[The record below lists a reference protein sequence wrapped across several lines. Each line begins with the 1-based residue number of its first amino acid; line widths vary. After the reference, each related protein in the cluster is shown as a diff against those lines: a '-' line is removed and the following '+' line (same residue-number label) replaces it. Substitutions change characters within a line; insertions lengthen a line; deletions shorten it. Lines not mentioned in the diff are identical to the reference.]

1 MKFGRGAG
9 SGKVGAGKK
18 GVCTV
23 MKGFQRLVVG
33 ARWGDILSEVFGA
46 LEKPLQQV
54 EEFLRQA
61 VQSSVRD
68 VTAMALHLLSA
79 GGKRLRPALTLLSA
93 QFAGTITPRAILFA
107 AVVELMH
114 TATLIHDDVIDRAEM
129 RRGRASVHQLWGNEA
144 AIMCGDHLY
153 ARAFSILAEDGD
165 IEVIRTMAAASSR
178 VCEGEILEL
187 QLAFNPDITPEQCLE
202 IARLKTAELMAAACK
217 VGALATNGNGAIAEA
232 LENYGRYLGIAFQIA
247 DDLLDWEGS
256 VDEIGKP
263 VGSDLLEGK
272 ITLPVWHTLAALP
285 AEERTRWRT
294 LIAQR
299 AITSEHVEELSR
311 RARQLG
317 VLTMVRQI
325 ADAYAQKAIL
335 ALRAVE
341 GKSQWARRMLER
353 AAHFV
358 VHRRA

>member
-1 MKFGRGAG
+1 
-9 SGKVGAGKK
+9 
-18 GVCTV
+18 
-23 MKGFQRLVVG
+23 MKGIQRLMLS
-33 ARWGDILSEVFGA
+33 AHWGELIAEVFAA

-68 VTAMALHLLSA
+68 ITAMALHLLSA

-93 QFAGTITPRAILFA
+93 QFVGGITPRAIAFA

-114 TATLIHDDVIDRAEM
+114 TATLIHDDVIDKAEV
-129 RRGRASVHQLWGNEA
+129 RRGRDAVHRLWGNEA

-165 IEVIRTMAAASSR
+165 IQVIRTMAEASSR

-187 QLAFNPDITPEQCLE
+187 QLAFNPDITYEQCLE
-202 IARLKTAELMAAACK
+202 VARLKTAELIAAACK
-217 VGALATNGNGAIAEA
+217 IGALSGGGSPVAAEA
-232 LENYGRYLGIAFQIA
+232 LESYGRHLGIAFQIV

-256 VDEIGKP
+256 AEEVGKP

-285 AEERTRWRT
+285 VDQRACWRQR
-294 LIAQR
+294 IAQR
-299 AITSEHVEELSR
+299 AITPADIHHLAHHAR
-311 RARQLG
+311 RLG
-317 VLTMVRQI
+317 VFETVRQI
-325 ADAYAQKAIL
+325 ADAYAQKAI
-335 ALRAVE
+335 ATLRTVSPD
-341 GKSQWARRMLER
+341 GTNWAQRLLEQ

-358 VHRRA
+358 VRRRA

>member
-1 MKFGRGAG
+1 
-9 SGKVGAGKK
+9 
-18 GVCTV
+18 
-23 MKGFQRLVVG
+23 
-33 ARWGDILSEVFGA
+33 
-46 LEKPLQQV
+46 
-54 EEFLRQA
+54 
-61 VQSSVRD
+61 
-68 VTAMALHLLSA
+68 
-79 GGKRLRPALTLLSA
+79 
-93 QFAGTITPRAILFA
+93 
-107 AVVELMH
+107 
-114 TATLIHDDVIDRAEM
+114 
-129 RRGRASVHQLWGNEA
+129 
-144 AIMCGDHLY
+144 
-153 ARAFSILAEDGD
+153 
-165 IEVIRTMAAASSR
+165 
-178 VCEGEILEL
+178 
-187 QLAFNPDITPEQCLE
+187 
-202 IARLKTAELMAAACK
+202 
-217 VGALATNGNGAIAEA
+217 
-232 LENYGRYLGIAFQIA
+232 
-247 DDLLDWEGS
+247 
-256 VDEIGKP
+256 
-263 VGSDLLEGK
+263 LLEGK